1 MNKIK
6 LKPGMILSN
15 EPGYYKQGSYGL
27 RIENLIYVK
36 KKGRRIKFD
45 NLTYVPIDKKLI
57 VKKMLNK
64 KEILWLNQYHQTVYK
79 KLKKYMNKRE
89 LTLLKNSCSNI

>member
-36 KKGRRIKFD
+36 KKGGE
-45 NLTYVPIDKKLI
+45 
-57 VKKMLNK
+57 LNSI
-64 KEILWLNQYHQTVYK
+64 ILLMSQ
-79 KLKKYMNKRE
+79 
-89 LTLLKNSCSNI
+89 